1 MNLDIRRLKT
11 ITTMLSLESKNKTYY
26 KYCYWDKGEAWT
38 WTIC

>member
-11 ITTMLSLESKNKTYY
+11 ITTMLSLESKNKTCC
-26 KYCYWDKGEAWT
+26 KDCYWDKGEAWT